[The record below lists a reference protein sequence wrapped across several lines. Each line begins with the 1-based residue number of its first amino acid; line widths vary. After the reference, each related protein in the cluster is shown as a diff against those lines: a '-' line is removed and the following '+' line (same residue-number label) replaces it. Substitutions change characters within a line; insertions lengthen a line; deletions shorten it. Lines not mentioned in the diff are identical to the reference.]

1 MPDYSKGQIYK
12 IYCNITGET
21 YYGSTVNT
29 LAKRMGKH
37 RTEAKE
43 NSKKNVASRSI
54 INRGDYDCSLI
65 ENYECNNKQELHA
78 RERYWIENNECVNK
92 KIPGRTK
99 KEWYEANK
107 DKNKKR
113 EKGYYE
119 ANKDKISEQ
128 KKGYYEANKD
138 KISERDREYRQNN
151 KDKISEQ
158 KKEWYEANKDKISEQ
173 KKGYYDTNKDKISE
187 HKKEK
192 VICECG
198 CEISRTN
205 LSRHRKTKFHQ
216 EFIQSLASGGNTI

>member
-92 KIPGRTK
+92 YVPGRTK
-99 KEWYEANK
+99 KEYYENNKEYIAENKKEHYENNK
-107 DKNKKR
+107 DRILEEKKLYR
-113 EKGYYE
+113 QE
-119 ANKDKISEQ
+119 NKDKIC
-128 KKGYYEANKD
+128 
-138 KISERDREYRQNN
+138 ERDREFYQNN
-151 KDKISEQ
+151 KDKLV
-158 KKEWYEANKDKISEQ
+158 KKSKAYYENNKEKISE
-173 KKGYYDTNKDKISE
+173 KN
-187 HKKEK
+187 KEK
-192 VICECG
+192 LVCGCG
-198 CEISRTN
+198 CELRRDCLT
-205 LSRHRKTKFHQ
+205 RHHKSKFHQ
-216 EFIQSLASGGNTI
+216 EFIQSLASANVM

>member
-1 MPDYSKGQIYK
+1 MPDYSKGKIYH

-29 LAKRMGKH
+29 LAKRIGQH
-37 RTEAKE
+37 RDEAKKE
-43 NSKKNVASRSI
+43 NSKKNVASKSI

-65 ENYECNNKQELHA
+65 EKYECNNKQELHA

-119 ANKDKISEQ
+119 ANKDKISE
-128 KKGYYEANKD
+128 
-138 KISERDREYRQNN
+138 RDREYRQNN
-151 KDKISEQ
+151 KDKVV
-158 KKEWYEANKDKISEQ
+158 KKSKAYYENNKEKISEKKKMAQ
-173 KKGYYDTNKDKISE
+173 KL
-187 HKKEK
+187 
-192 VICECG
+192 VCECG
-198 CEISRTN
+198 CELRRDS
-205 LSRHRKTKFHQ
+205 LHHHRKTKFHQ
-216 EFIQSLASGGNTI
+216 EFMDSLSSANVI